1 MPKLPMNQDQLVN
14 FVLNHIHL
22 YSKEFVEDNP
32 DYQYMLEDK
41 MAEDYESFVLHL
53 EQEYRRAMQR
63 FFEAA

>member
-1 MPKLPMNQDQLVN
+1 MRNLPLNQDNLVN

-22 YSKEFVEDNP
+22 YSKEFMDDNP

-63 FFEAA
+63 FMEAA